1 LVKVKGESIAS
12 LPYCSI
18 ANGFGL
24 FVQYQMIS
32 GVLYKLVQL
41 LNIKSFLTNQQWNN
55 GTIGQWTLLTSF
67 LFTLNMYLDLKRDN
81 WIEEKNNSR

>member
-1 LVKVKGESIAS
+1 ME
-12 LPYCSI
+12 
-18 ANGFGL
+18 
-24 FVQYQMIS
+24 
-32 GVLYKLVQL
+32 
-41 LNIKSFLTNQQWNN
+41 QWNN